1 MTLVPSRLIYFV
13 YGSFLITLFSGGMI
27 ISAFILSCI
36 YIIFTSRPRLC
47 IRKLPRPEIT
57 ALLCFSIWIS
67 TSYIWSIS
75 PEISMETMLKF
86 WLINLF
92 GIAAIAGL
100 VQNYVKT
107 ENLLNDN
114 LLLAFL
120 GLISFIL
127 IAEHVTNY
135 KFAIFLRNTFN
146 FDRYNYGQPMDHATA
161 LYSLLLPFSLYY
173 FWDKKIHLCILTIL
187 SVIVF
192 ALHPMFAA
200 MLAVLLASLI
210 SIILAFINK
219 SWHIAFSILTVILI
233 LFMPQIMS
241 LILGLDMLQTL
252 ESIPSSW
259 QERIDI
265 WNKSIVLINENPV
278 LGWGL
283 DTASSIEKGL
293 NNSLAGIIQAHPH
306 NIPLQIRLET
316 GIVGISLFCVF
327 IGLIWRKI
335 LQQKDRQFLI
345 ACVASITIYLV
356 FAMVSFNAWHSW
368 WLCTQYLAVIVIIS
382 FQKICSDKRR
392 YPIDV

>member
-1 MTLVPSRLIYFV
+1 
-13 YGSFLITLFSGGMI
+13 
-27 ISAFILSCI
+27 
-36 YIIFTSRPRLC
+36 
-47 IRKLPRPEIT
+47 
-57 ALLCFSIWIS
+57 
-67 TSYIWSIS
+67 
-75 PEISMETMLKF
+75 METMLKF

-100 VQNYVKT
+100 IQNDLKT
-107 ENLLNDN
+107 ASLLNDS
-114 LLLAFL
+114 LLLALL
-120 GLISFIL
+120 GIISFIL
-127 IAEHVTNY
+127 IVEHLTNY
-135 KFAIFLRNTFN
+135 QFAIFLRNTFN

-173 FWDKKIHLCILTIL
+173 FRDKKIHLCILTIL

-192 ALHPMFAA
+192 VLHPMFAA
-200 MLAVLLASLI
+200 MLAVLLASLL
-210 SIILAFINK
+210 SIILTFVNK
-219 SWHIAFSILTVILI
+219 RWYITFSILTVILI
-233 LFMPQIMS
+233 FFMPHIMS
-241 LILGLDMLQTL
+241 FILGSDMLQTF

-293 NNSLAGIIQAHPH
+293 NYSLAGIIQVHPH

-335 LQQKDRQFLI
+335 MQQQDRQFLI

-382 FQKICSDKRR
+382 FQKICSDNRR
-392 YPIDV
+392 HPIDR